1 MKFIQ
6 TFLILISMMFIFVS
20 SQDQCSAILN
30 PKLYSDCS
38 PYSSKES
45 GTVCCFVKGV
55 YGANNGTACLS
66 VDLMFSGKTV
76 PFSLYGFTS
85 NLICG
90 DQVASAKYIQI
101 SFTLIISLLSLIFI

>member
-1 MKFIQ
+1 MNLIK
-6 TFLILISMMFIFVS
+6 TFLILISVIFISVS
-20 SQDQCSAILN
+20 SQDQCSTILN

-45 GTVCCFVKGV
+45 GTVCCFIKGV

-66 VDLMFSGKTV
+66 VDLMFTGKTV
-76 PFSLYGFTS
+76 PFSLYGYTS

-101 SFTLIISLLSLIFI
+101 SFTLIISLLYLILV